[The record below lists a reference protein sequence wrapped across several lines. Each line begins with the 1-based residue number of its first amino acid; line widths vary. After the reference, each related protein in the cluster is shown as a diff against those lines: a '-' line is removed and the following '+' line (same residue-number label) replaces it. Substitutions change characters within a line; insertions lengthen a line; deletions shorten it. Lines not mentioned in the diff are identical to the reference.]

1 MHTLGKVLLGFAV
14 VGALAAIVLT
24 TLTLG
29 VRTKWQSQVDQ
40 ARQEFQQVEAD
51 LQIKRTQMR
60 EAQEHLDRVKR
71 GWGNVYMAPNSRPTN
86 PAIGAV
92 NIGVGTQM
100 GLGVPAA
107 SRPANPTLYIFN
119 VNGDESE
126 FLGEFNLQS
135 AQAGSADAVL
145 TRPPF
150 PGENFPPGTWRVRD
164 EIPYDYLT
172 RFIDLRTK
180 QDEADIRLE
189 RMHFDIKRLETQL
202 ATSQQ
207 LLQERLYQLE
217 GDPNLESPNEL
228 QKAGFVQ
235 ALRDQSMARDQK
247 LAVLH
252 AKRLELRLKFETLQ
266 MLVQENASRL
276 AAYEQQIRSGASA
289 APLSTAGRTAADEAN

>member
-14 VGALAAIVLT
+14 VGAIAAIVLT

-29 VRTKWQSQVDQ
+29 VRTKWQAQVDQ
-40 ARQEFQQVEAD
+40 ARQEYQQVETD

-71 GWGNVYMAPNSRPTN
+71 GWGNVYMAANSRPTN
-86 PAIGAV
+86 PATGAV

-107 SRPANPTLYIFN
+107 SRPANPSLYLFN

-126 FLGEFNLQS
+126 FLGEFKLQS

-145 TRPPF
+145 NRPPF
-150 PGENFPPGTWRVRD
+150 PGESFPPGTWRVRD

-172 RFIDLRTK
+172 RIIDVHTK
-180 QDEADIRLE
+180 QDESDIRLA
-189 RMHFDIKRLETQL
+189 RMQFDIKRLEAQL

-228 QKAGFVQ
+228 QKAGYVQ
-235 ALRDQSMARDQK
+235 ALRDQSIARDQK

-252 AKRLELRLKFETLQ
+252 AKRLELRLKFETLK
-266 MLVQENASRL
+266 MLVQENNSRV
-276 AAYEQQIRSGASA
+276 AAYEQLIRTGSPA
-289 APLSTAGRTAADEAN
+289 APLSTATRAAGEEAK